1 MPDQFSK
8 KELAVRLRE
17 ALNELDKV
25 TDEII
30 VTYLDENEEGASQQK
45 SDPT

>member
-8 KELAVRLRE
+8 QELARRLRN

-25 TDEII
+25 ADEII
-30 VTYLDENEEGASQQK
+30 ITYLDENQDSGQEK
-45 SDPT
+45 SDR

>member
-8 KELAVRLRE
+8 EELASRLRK

-25 TDEII
+25 ADEII
-30 VTYLDENEEGASQQK
+30 ITYLVEEAEHKK
-45 SDPT
+45 SDQ